1 MSRIM
6 RVRSAALALAFAA
19 AATPAVAQI
28 PGMPLFT
35 NPRLATGI
43 RVHADLGQPTE
54 ADPNGADIRV
64 LQGGVG
70 FALGPLGID
79 ANVGT
84 TRTTFDMADGC
95 VESPTIQ
102 CAGSRLTGSV
112 LAMLKIAG
120 GGSQNMSLSLFGGGS
135 VDFDT
140 SDVSTGAVNPQ
151 NKLVTIP
158 VGVAVGLRVPLP
170 ILSSLNVW
178 GAPRY
183 NLYRFVNCSGA
194 CPTNPKATFGWAVGA
209 DMPLFRVFSV
219 RAAYD
224 SREIAGV
231 TQSSWGV
238 GASFGFG
245 GMR

>member
-1 MSRIM
+1 MSRIT

-35 NPRLATGI
+35 NPRMATGI
-43 RVHADLGQPTE
+43 RVHADFGQPT
-54 ADPNGADIRV
+54 DMPTGIDQTV

-70 FALGPLGID
+70 FVLGPLGLD

-84 TRTTFDMADGC
+84 TKTTATAAAGC
-95 VESPTIQ
+95 VESPTIS
-102 CAGSRLTGSV
+102 CADSRATASL
-112 LAMLKIAG
+112 LAQLKIYG
-120 GGSQNMSLSLFGGGS
+120 GGQRNVSVSIFGGGS

-140 SDVSTGAVNPQ
+140 SDVMAGGPQ

-158 VGVAVGLRVPLP
+158 VGVAIGVRVPLP

-178 GAPRY
+178 AAPRY
-183 NLYRFVNCSGA
+183 DLYRFAA
-194 CPTNPKATFGWAVGA
+194 CDPSCPPNPKSSFGWAVGA
-209 DMPLFRVFSV
+209 DMPLFRVLSI

-224 SREIAGV
+224 NREVGGQ
-231 TQSSWGV
+231 TLTSFGV

>member
-1 MSRIM
+1 MSRSTRM
-6 RVRSAALALAFAA
+6 RSAALALAFVASAA
-19 AATPAVAQI
+19 PAMAQI

-35 NPRLATGI
+35 NPRMSTGI
-43 RVHADLGQPTE
+43 RVHADYGQPT
-54 ADPNGADIRV
+54 DMPTGTDLSV

-70 FALGPLGID
+70 LVIGPLGLD

-84 TRTTFDMADGC
+84 TKTTYDQAAGC
-95 VESPTIQ
+95 VESPTIS
-102 CAGSRLTGSV
+102 CADSRLTASL
-112 LAMLKIAG
+112 LAQLKIYG
-120 GGSQNMSLSLFGGGS
+120 GGQRNLSVSVFGGGS

-140 SDVSTGAVNPQ
+140 SDVSTGSVNPQ

-158 VGVAVGLRVPLP
+158 VGVAIGLRVPLP
-170 ILSSLNVW
+170 ILSSLNLW

-183 NLYRFVNCSGA
+183 DLYRYTA
-194 CPTNPKATFGWAVGA
+194 CTGTCPANPESSFGWAVGA
-209 DMPLFRVFSV
+209 DMPLFRVLSI

-224 SREIAGV
+224 NREVGGQ
-231 TQSSWGV
+231 TLKSFGV

>member
-1 MSRIM
+1 MSRIT

-35 NPRLATGI
+35 NPRMATGI
-43 RVHADLGQPTE
+43 RVHADFGQPT
-54 ADPNGADIRV
+54 DMPTGVDQTV
-64 LQGGVG
+64 LQGGLGLVI
-70 FALGPLGID
+70 GPLGLD

-84 TRTTFDMADGC
+84 TKTTATAASGC
-95 VESPTIQ
+95 IESPTIS
-102 CAGSRLTGSV
+102 CADSRLTASL
-112 LAMLKIAG
+112 LAQLKIYG
-120 GGSQNMSLSLFGGGS
+120 GGQRNLSVSIFGGGS

-140 SDVSTGAVNPQ
+140 SDVSSGSVNPQ

-170 ILSSLNVW
+170 ILSSLNLW
-178 GAPRY
+178 AAPRY
-183 NLYRFVNCSGA
+183 DLYRFANCSGA
-194 CPTNPKATFGWAVGA
+194 CPPNPESSFGWAVGA
-209 DMPLFRVFSV
+209 DMPLFRVLSI

-224 SREIAGV
+224 NREVGGA
-231 TQSSWGV
+231 TLKSFGV